1 MIKVSVIVPV
11 YNVEKY
17 LKKCID
23 SIIKQTLTDMEI
35 ICVDDGSTDSC
46 PEILDEYANLDHR
59 IKVIHK
65 TNAGYGHAVNT
76 GFAYAKG
83 EYIGIVESDDYILP
97 EMYET
102 LYYCARQYDL
112 DAVKSDY
119 FMFWGDIVIRKPK
132 SDILYNQLLGPSDKM
147 AFFECPIANWSGLYK
162 REFLVKNHI
171 KHNETPGASYQDIG
185 FWIQSMSMT
194 ERIMWIDKAFYMYRQ
209 DNPSQSIK
217 NRTKMIK
224 IREEFQFA
232 ESILL
237 ERGLW
242 KELDYMNAFRIRMYK
257 FAFYN
262 RIGIDLKRSF
272 AKIIIQDYLKYK
284 KFEYAK
290 DVIIS
295 DSLQKW
301 YDKLIQNTELVCDD
315 AAHKMHFWDDVD
327 KIILFGA
334 GQVAERAYIWLRDRG
349 FIGRLRYIAVSKK
362 NGIDLFKSHE
372 IKEISELIEYKD
384 DLVVVAVKKD
394 SQIYNEILE
403 TLDQLC
409 FKNYIAYTDFNE
421 KLQEDCTV
429 IQ

>member
-35 ICVDDGSTDSC
+35 ICVDDRSTDSC

-162 REFLVKNHI
+162 R
-171 KHNETPGASYQDIG
+171 
-185 FWIQSMSMT
+185 
-194 ERIMWIDKAFYMYRQ
+194 
-209 DNPSQSIK
+209 
-217 NRTKMIK
+217 
-224 IREEFQFA
+224 
-232 ESILL
+232 
-237 ERGLW
+237 
-242 KELDYMNAFRIRMYK
+242 
-257 FAFYN
+257 
-262 RIGIDLKRSF
+262 
-272 AKIIIQDYLKYK
+272 
-284 KFEYAK
+284 
-290 DVIIS
+290 
-295 DSLQKW
+295 
-301 YDKLIQNTELVCDD
+301 
-315 AAHKMHFWDDVD
+315 
-327 KIILFGA
+327 
-334 GQVAERAYIWLRDRG
+334 
-349 FIGRLRYIAVSKK
+349 
-362 NGIDLFKSHE
+362 
-372 IKEISELIEYKD
+372 
-384 DLVVVAVKKD
+384 
-394 SQIYNEILE
+394 
-403 TLDQLC
+403 
-409 FKNYIAYTDFNE
+409 
-421 KLQEDCTV
+421 
-429 IQ
+429 